1 MAAIDWNLISIIV
14 FYSIIAVY
22 FYTKRKSVETQFNVI
37 FLYKTKKFNVVMEK
51 IANCCP
57 RFWKWFG
64 YASIPVGFTGMIF
77 IVSYLAY
84 ALVKLFL
91 VPSAAPSVSLVV
103 PGVHIAGFTAN
114 LPFWYGIIA
123 LFFVIVV
130 HEGAHGIVL
139 AAHKLRIKSSGVGM
153 ALFLPL
159 AFVEPDEKQLE
170 KQKVTTQLSVFAA
183 GAFSNFVN
191 AGIVFLIAMLLA
203 PVAASVITPSGAYF
217 ETITA
222 DKPAALAG
230 IQSGDVII
238 GADNVKI
245 LQASDLEKYMLAVTP
260 GQTITLKTAEKEYTV
275 NTIQNPNNASRAYIG
290 IEFKQDI
297 AVRPDLKAKFGN
309 LPFGLYYLLRLFYW
323 IFALNIGIGIINLL
337 PLGPI
342 DGGRMAKAALHAKVQ
357 KKNAMK
363 LFTIL
368 TYVSLFLLLANI
380 IMPYFV
386 KAFA

>member
-1 MAAIDWNLISIIV
+1 MATIDWNLVSIIV
-14 FYSIIAVY
+14 FYSIIAFY
-22 FYTKRKSVETQFNVI
+22 FYTKRKSIETQFNVI
-37 FLYKTKKFNVVMEK
+37 FLYKTKKFNTVMEK

-57 RFWKWFG
+57 RFWKGFG
-64 YASIPVGFTGMIF
+64 YASIPVGFAGMIF
-77 IVSYLAY
+77 IISYLAY
-84 ALVKLFL
+84 ALVKLFI
-91 VPSAAPSVSLVV
+91 VPAAAPSLSVVV
-103 PGVHIAGFTAN
+103 PGVRIPGSPFI
-114 LPFWYGIIA
+114 PFWYGIIA

-139 AAHKLRIKSSGVGM
+139 AANKLRIKSSGVGM

-170 KQKVTTQLSVFAA
+170 KQKVSTQLAVFGA
-183 GAFSNFVN
+183 GAFSNFVT

-217 ETITA
+217 ETVAA

-230 IQSGDVII
+230 LQPGDVII

-245 LQASDLEKYMLAVTP
+245 VQASDLEKYMLAVTP
-260 GQTITLKTAEKEYTV
+260 GQTVTLKTAEKEYTV

-342 DGGRMAKAALHAKVQ
+342 DGGRMAKAALQAKAQ
-357 KKNAMK
+357 KKNALK
-363 LFTIL
+363 IFTIL
-368 TYVSLFLLLANI
+368 TYISLFLLLANI